1 MLLLDELTTFLD
13 EYDQVIYPFSD
24 VIRHLNTIVLHFQ
37 NVLEFVLIG
46 AGALQNLLFVQI
58 GVVNAVKNC
67 VAGPGDVAALWVTH
81 RLEEL
86 KYADGAI
93 YMEEGRIMIHGDV
106 SSVAR
111 FLKDKQSEY
120 IKHFNF

>member
-1 MLLLDELTTFLD
+1 M
-13 EYDQVIYPFSD
+13 QM
-24 VIRHLNTIVLHFQ
+24 
-37 NVLEFVLIG
+37 
-46 AGALQNLLFVQI
+46 

-93 YMEEGRIMIHGDV
+93 YMDDGRIMIHGDV
-106 SSVAR
+106 SSVAK

-120 IKHFNF
+120 LKYLNF